1 MNATTVAYHGY
12 MSKVER
18 MGEACL
24 GGGDVAGRQGESL
37 QTVERGEN

>member
-24 GGGDVAGRQGESL
+24 GYGDVAGQQEESV
-37 QTVERGEN
+37 QRVERG